1 MDPLRAAIREA
12 SSLAWTQMRLGCY
25 LPQVDIHEVSGLGLA
40 MGRVAVLRYILV
52 FFPSLTGEF
61 SREIQLC
68 LLFISPQKNAF

>member
-1 MDPLRAAIREA
+1 MDPLRAALREA
-12 SSLAWTQMRLGCY
+12 SSLAWTQMRLDCY

-61 SREIQLC
+61 SRREIQLC
-68 LLFISPQKNAF
+68 LLFISPKNAL

>member
-1 MDPLRAAIREA
+1 MDPLRAALREA
-12 SSLAWTQMRLGCY
+12 SSLAWTQMRLDCY

-61 SREIQLC
+61 SRREIQLC
-68 LLFISPQKNAF
+68 LLFISQKNAF